1 MNNHVIIIILQGH
14 LSLEITNIM
23 FEALS
28 GLHFDC
34 EEVIAVLLKLP
45 SGGVLVIKGSL
56 HLFETPEWASG
67 ESRTSHRVVPVRLDG
82 NTQLKRWSS

>member
-1 MNNHVIIIILQGH
+1 MTSASPSVYRRCGRLATHYERNDNHVIIIILQGH
-14 LSLEITNIM
+14 LSLEITDVM

-45 SGGVLVIKGSL
+45 SGRVLVIKGPL
-56 HLFETPEWASG
+56 HLFET
-67 ESRTSHRVVPVRLDG
+67 
-82 NTQLKRWSS
+82 LK